1 MPHENH
7 RTRLGGTDLPPLLH
21 SPLEMREAFIAAHG
35 ELSGLARE
43 VRRPMVLVAAVDEH
57 GRVVDA
63 VGVESGHSL
72 VIGRHTGCGLRLECD
87 SVSLRH
93 LVAHARPAAPG
104 TPPLL
109 WLWDLHTGRPFM
121 TEDGRFNAAVRTQG
135 PLYAAVGPYALLF
148 IPLQGPGEAP
158 WPARAEAVWR
168 ALPARRFLDQRS
180 AGAAALAR
188 PGRRRLDGRPYQTD
202 VSRLGALLTLSEPGE
217 PESPWAELRL
227 EWEGRVERH
236 VLSRERLG
244 QGVLLG
250 RYERCGIRLS
260 QGLGSLSRVHLLLV
274 RLGEEVLA
282 IDTASTNGTW
292 RGHMEIETTRLHE
305 QDSLVLGN
313 RLRLHWRRLRPA
325 GTERG

>member
-7 RTRLGGTDLPPLLH
+7 RTDLGGTDQPPFLH
-21 SPLEMREAFIAAHG
+21 RPLEMREAFIAAHG
-35 ELSGLARE
+35 WLSGLARE
-43 VRRPMVLVAAVDEH
+43 AQRPSVLVAAVDEH
-57 GRVVDA
+57 ARVVDA
-63 VGVESGHSL
+63 VELGAGHSL
-72 VIGRHTGCGLRLECD
+72 VIGRHTGCGLWLECD
-87 SVSLRH
+87 SLSLRH

-121 TEDGRFNAAVRTQG
+121 TEDGQFNAAVRTQG

-148 IPLQGPGEAP
+148 IPLSGPGEAP
-158 WPARAEAVWR
+158 WPARAEAAWS
-168 ALPARRFLDQRS
+168 ALPPRRFLDQRS
-180 AGAAALAR
+180 AEAAPLPR
-188 PGRRRLDGRPYQTD
+188 PRRRRLDGRPYQTD
-202 VSRLGALLTLSEPGE
+202 VCRQGALLTLSEPGE
-217 PESPWAELRL
+217 RESPWAELRL

-236 VLSRERLG
+236 FLSRERLG

-282 IDTASTNGTW
+282 IDTASTNGTR
-292 RGHMEIETTRLHE
+292 RGQMKIETTRLDE
-305 QDSLVLGN
+305 QDSLVLGS
-313 RLRLHWRRLRPA
+313 RLRLHWRRLHSA
-325 GTERG
+325 GTDRG

>member
-7 RTRLGGTDLPPLLH
+7 KTHLGGTDLPPFLY
-21 SPLEMREAFIAAHG
+21 SPLEMREAFIAAH
-35 ELSGLARE
+35 EWLSMLARQA
-43 VRRPMVLVAAVDEH
+43 RRPMVLVAAVDVH
-57 GRVVDA
+57 ARVVDA
-63 VGVESGHSL
+63 VGLGSGHSL
-72 VIGRHTGCGLRLECD
+72 VIGRHTGCGLRLGCD
-87 SVSLRH
+87 SLSLRH
-93 LVAHARPAAPG
+93 LVAHAGPAAPG

-109 WLWDLHTGRPFM
+109 WLWELHTGRPFM

-148 IPLQGPGEAP
+148 LPLQGHGEAP
-158 WPARAEAVWR
+158 WPARAEEAWR

-180 AGAAALAR
+180 AGAAAPPR
-188 PGRRRLDGRPYQTD
+188 TGRRRLDGRPYQTEI
-202 VSRLGALLTLSEPGE
+202 SPLGALLTLSEPGE

-236 VLSRERLG
+236 FLSREHLG

-260 QGLGSLSRVHLLLV
+260 QGLGALSRVHLLLV

-292 RGHMEIETTRLHE
+292 RGPTRIETTRLHE
-305 QDSLVLGN
+305 QDSLVLG
-313 RLRLHWRRLRPA
+313 RTLRLDWRRLHPT